1 MTDTATD
8 TATDERTGDEPIA
21 DDFGE
26 ERGEDSAADAFGDP
40 AEERL
45 PLAAR
50 RALVTLLTSRFITR
64 ATHPEAWSGL
74 IDYEEDVR
82 ARLDELFLTL
92 TIDRDHEVAFKRQ
105 SAEDGAPVL
114 LRREKPL
121 SRDASLL
128 LVLLRQ
134 EHAYTDAGDDAVTI
148 GRDHIAEFLGRFQVD
163 AVHDEVRVDRRI
175 RAAIAA
181 MERIGLLT
189 PEPDDPDLYV
199 VSPAV
204 VPLVTTTELA
214 HLTRLFQEASGAGL
228 RGDDAGTGTE
238 ISTDTSDDAPE
249 VDA

>member
-1 MTDTATD
+1 MTDT
-8 TATDERTGDEPIA
+8 IA
-21 DDFGE
+21 DDTDLDE
-26 ERGEDSAADAFGDP
+26 VEAVTADAFGD
-40 AEERL
+40 AADERL
-45 PLAAR
+45 PVAAR

-74 IDYEEDVR
+74 VDYEDDVR
-82 ARLDELFLTL
+82 ARLEELFLTL

-128 LVLLRQ
+128 LILLRQ
-134 EHAYTDAGDDAVTI
+134 EHAYTDAADEAVTVS
-148 GRDHIAEFLGRFQVD
+148 RDHIAEFLGRFQTD
-163 AVHDEVRVDRRI
+163 ASHDEVRVDRRI

-181 MERIGLLT
+181 MERIGLLV
-189 PEPDDPDLYV
+189 PETDDPDLYA

-214 HLTRLFQEASGAGL
+214 HLTRLFQEASGAEL
-228 RGDDAGTGTE
+228 RDDAAPAAAHAHV
-238 ISTDTSDDAPE
+238 DAPE
-249 VDA
+249 VDE

>member
-1 MTDTATD
+1 MTDT
-8 TATDERTGDEPIA
+8 IA
-21 DDFGE
+21 DDTDLDE
-26 ERGEDSAADAFGDP
+26 VEAVTADAFGD
-40 AEERL
+40 AADERL

-74 IDYEEDVR
+74 VDYEDDVR
-82 ARLDELFLTL
+82 ARLEELFLTL

-128 LVLLRQ
+128 LILLRQ
-134 EHAYTDAGDDAVTI
+134 EHAYTDAADDAVTV
-148 GRDHIAEFLGRFQVD
+148 GRDHIAEFLGRFQTD
-163 AVHDEVRVDRRI
+163 ASHDEVRVDRRI

-181 MERIGLLT
+181 MERIGLLV
-189 PEPDDPDLYV
+189 PETDDPDLYV

-214 HLTRLFQEASGAGL
+214 HLTRLFQEASGAEL
-228 RGDDAGTGTE
+228 RDDAAPA
-238 ISTDTSDDAPE
+238 SAHAHVDAPE
-249 VDA
+249 VDE

>member
-8 TATDERTGDEPIA
+8 EWTGEEQA
-21 DDFGE
+21 AEEFGE
-26 ERGEDSAADAFGDP
+26 GTAADAFGDP

-45 PLAAR
+45 PLPAR

-64 ATHPEAWSGL
+64 STHPDAWSGL

-163 AVHDEVRVDRRI
+163 AAHDEVRVDRRI

-189 PEPDDPDLYV
+189 PEPDDPDLHV

-228 RGDDAGTGTE
+228 RDDGTGTSTE

>member
-1 MTDTATD
+1 MTDIATHH
-8 TATDERTGDEPIA
+8 EQTGEQTGAQAGEQTEQALA
-21 DDFGE
+21 DVSHDG
-26 ERGEDSAADAFGDP
+26 ADAFGDSP
-40 AEERL
+40 DDRL
-45 PLAAR
+45 PMPAR

-64 ATHPEAWSGL
+64 AAQPEAWAGL
-74 IDYEEDVR
+74 IDYEDDVR

-105 SAEDGAPVL
+105 SEEDGAPVL

-134 EHAYTDAGDDAVTI
+134 EHAYTDASDEAVTVS
-148 GRDHIAEFLGRFQVD
+148 RDHIAEFLGRFQTD

-181 MERIGLLT
+181 MERLGLLLA
-189 PEPDDPDLYV
+189 ESDDPDLYV

-214 HLTRLFQEASGAGL
+214 HLTRLFEEASGT
-228 RGDDAGTGTE
+228 DAR
-238 ISTDTSDDAPE
+238 DDDAPDTQRTRNESPE
-249 VDA
+249 VDE

>member
-1 MTDTATD
+1 MTDT
-8 TATDERTGDEPIA
+8 IA
-21 DDFGE
+21 DDTDLDE
-26 ERGEDSAADAFGDP
+26 VEAVTADAFGD
-40 AEERL
+40 AADERL

-74 IDYEEDVR
+74 VDYEDDVR
-82 ARLDELFLTL
+82 ARLEELFLTL

-128 LVLLRQ
+128 LILLRQ
-134 EHAYTDAGDDAVTI
+134 EHAYTDAADEAVTVS
-148 GRDHIAEFLGRFQVD
+148 RDHIAEFLGRFQTD
-163 AVHDEVRVDRRI
+163 ASHDEVRVDRRI

-181 MERIGLLT
+181 MERIGLLV
-189 PEPDDPDLYV
+189 PETDDPDLYV

-214 HLTRLFQEASGAGL
+214 HLTRLFQEASGSEL
-228 RGDDAGTGTE
+228 RDDAAPAAAHAHV
-238 ISTDTSDDAPE
+238 DAPE
-249 VDA
+249 VDE

>member
-1 MTDTATD
+1 MSEIITETGSDRGAEAATND
-8 TATDERTGDEPIA
+8 ADGAT
-21 DDFGE
+21 
-26 ERGEDSAADAFGDP
+26 DAFGD
-40 AEERL
+40 AADERL

-50 RALVTLLTSRFITR
+50 RALVALLTSRFITR
-64 ATHPEAWSGL
+64 STHPEAWGGL
-74 IDYEEDVR
+74 IDHEDEVRTRLEEI
-82 ARLDELFLTL
+82 FLTL
-92 TIDRDHEVAFKRQ
+92 SIDRDHEVAFKRQ

-134 EHAYTDAGDDAVTI
+134 EHAYTDASDDAVTVS
-148 GRDHIAEFLGRFQVD
+148 RDHISEFLGRFQTD
-163 AVHDEVRVDRRI
+163 AAHDEVRVDRRI

-181 MERIGLLT
+181 MERIGLLV
-189 PEPDDPDLYV
+189 PETDDPDLYV

-214 HLTRLFQEASGAGL
+214 HLTRLFQEASGAEL
-228 RGDDAGTGTE
+228 RGDDGADAD
-238 ISTDTSDDAPE
+238 DTRIDATE

>member
-1 MTDTATD
+1 MTDTI
-8 TATDERTGDEPIA
+8 TDEGIGGPLDREASGVTG
-21 DDFGE
+21 
-26 ERGEDSAADAFGDP
+26 SADAFGDP
-40 AEERL
+40 ADERL

-50 RALVTLLTSRFITR
+50 RALAVLLTSRFITR
-64 ATHPEAWSGL
+64 ATHPEAWAAL
-74 IDYEEDVR
+74 VDHETDLR
-82 ARLDELFLTL
+82 DRLEELFLTL

-105 SAEDGAPVL
+105 SEEDGAPVL

-134 EHAYTDAGDDAVTI
+134 EHAYADAADDAVTVS
-148 GRDHIAEFLGRFQVD
+148 RDHIAEFLGRFQTD
-163 AVHDEVRVDRRI
+163 ATHDEVRVDRRI

-181 MERIGLLT
+181 IERIGLLI

-214 HLTRLFQEASGAGL
+214 HLTRLFQEAGGAEL
-228 RGDDAGTGTE
+228 RGAAEPETAEPETPEGDA
-238 ISTDTSDDAPE
+238 
-249 VDA
+249 

>member
-1 MTDTATD
+1 MTDT
-8 TATDERTGDEPIA
+8 IA
-21 DDFGE
+21 DDTDLDE
-26 ERGEDSAADAFGDP
+26 VEAVTADAFGD
-40 AEERL
+40 AADERL

-74 IDYEEDVR
+74 VDYEDDVR
-82 ARLDELFLTL
+82 ARLEELFLTL

-128 LVLLRQ
+128 LILLRQ
-134 EHAYTDAGDDAVTI
+134 EHAYTDAADEAVTVS
-148 GRDHIAEFLGRFQVD
+148 RDHIAEFLGRFQTD
-163 AVHDEVRVDRRI
+163 ASHDEVRVDRRI

-181 MERIGLLT
+181 MERIGLLV
-189 PEPDDPDLYV
+189 PETDDPDLYV

-214 HLTRLFQEASGAGL
+214 HLTRLFQEASGAEL
-228 RGDDAGTGTE
+228 RDDAAPAAAHAHV
-238 ISTDTSDDAPE
+238 DAPE
-249 VDA
+249 VDE